1 MDIPTYLTPGTIGGA
16 IAGLVFSVAAIIGV
30 VMNRRHVG
38 AALKQM
44 VSSLFSQIGFFS
56 VVIIVFMVISVLESG
71 SFFDANI
78 THHAIFGL
86 LGYALALGFDLVS
99 VVCMLA
105 RLNAQRMRDE
115 HGSRLNLVGVMIC
128 AAVSAFA
135 NAAGSLQGYN
145 PADLNRTPLWM
156 QVSAPWLGMV
166 FPALIVVLSM
176 TTDHILDH
184 APSRGIDV
192 PTFRERE
199 RKRVDMLQVR
209 LDTERELLTLET
221 ELSTLR
227 HKRELASGHV
237 RREWIFWRW
246 LRPVAPAQ
254 SAPTGDE
261 RKVEI
266 DQAVQTLRAALE
278 ERLEKL
284 GTHLSAQEEQLKA
297 WTGDMGRRMDR
308 LDTQIIQTQ
317 ELVGTLGSRRAM
329 PIGQY
334 GQKKQGMPTGQGKQ
348 MGQGAPVG
356 NGHMRIPE
364 NQRATA
370 TGEKDTEEQRNTAET
385 ILSAFLQLGANT
397 PDTWIAREVGCSR
410 RTVARYKKRFLE
422 QGLLPAEEKSEQQQ
436 LPSQEDEAEKQ
447 ERREEAD
454 LTHPPPGD
462 TGAVQGPGAL

>member
-1 MDIPTYLTPGTIGGA
+1 MDIPTYLTPWTIGGA
-16 IAGLVFSVAAIIGV
+16 VAGLVFSIAAICGL

-38 AALKQM
+38 AALRQI

-115 HGSRLNLVGVMIC
+115 HGSHLNLVGVMIC

-145 PADLNRTPLWM
+145 PADLNHTPLWM

-209 LDTERELLTLET
+209 LDTERELLKLET

-237 RREWIFWRW
+237 RREWIFWHW
-246 LRPVAPAQ
+246 LRPLAPAQ
-254 SAPTGDE
+254 SASTGDE

-266 DQAVQTLRAALE
+266 DQAMQTLRAVLE
-278 ERLEKL
+278 EQLEELGRRLSTE
-284 GTHLSAQEEQLKA
+284 EEQLKV
-297 WTGDMGRRMDR
+297 WTCDVGRRMDH
-308 LDTQIIQTQ
+308 LATQIVQLQ
-317 ELVGTLGSRRAM
+317 ERVDTLRETKAVS
-329 PIGQY
+329 IGQN
-334 GQKKQGMPTGQGKQ
+334 GQKKQGMPTGQ
-348 MGQGAPVG
+348 
-356 NGHMRIPE
+356 
-364 NQRATA
+364 
-370 TGEKDTEEQRNTAET
+370 
-385 ILSAFLQLGANT
+385 
-397 PDTWIAREVGCSR
+397 
-410 RTVARYKKRFLE
+410 
-422 QGLLPAEEKSEQQQ
+422 
-436 LPSQEDEAEKQ
+436 
-447 ERREEAD
+447 
-454 LTHPPPGD
+454 
-462 TGAVQGPGAL
+462 

>member
-1 MDIPTYLTPGTIGGA
+1 MDIPTYTPWAIGGA
-16 IAGLVFSVAAIIGV
+16 VAGLVLSVAAIVGLV
-30 VMNRRHVG
+30 LNRRHIG
-38 AALKQM
+38 TALKKA
-44 VSSLFSQIGFFS
+44 VASLFSQIGFFS
-56 VVIIVFMVISVLESG
+56 VVIIVFMIISVLESG

-105 RLNAQRMRDE
+105 RLNAQRMRDD
-115 HGSRLNLVGVMIC
+115 HGSRLNLIGVVIC

-145 PADLNRTPLWM
+145 PADLNRTPAWM

-209 LDTERELLTLET
+209 LDTEKELLKLET

-227 HKRELASGHV
+227 RNRELASGQV

-246 LRPVAPAQ
+246 LRPVAPVP
-254 SAPTGDE
+254 SAPTEGE
-261 RKVEI
+261 RKAEI

-278 ERLEKL
+278 ARLEEL
-284 GTHLSAQEEQLKA
+284 GTRLTTQSEQLKT
-297 WTGDMGRRMDR
+297 WTAEVGRRMDH
-308 LDTQIIQTQ
+308 LDIQVIQIQ
-317 ELVGTLGSRRAM
+317 EQVGETPTGTSAPR
-329 PIGQY
+329 GQD
-334 GQKKQGMPTGQGKQ
+334 GQKKPGMPTRQSGHSDQRVAVGSGQVRTLK
-348 MGQGAPVG
+348 
-356 NGHMRIPE
+356 
-364 NQRATA
+364 NQRAPA
-370 TGEKDTEEQRNTAET
+370 TGEMDTGDQGNISDLLLAT
-385 ILSAFLQLGANT
+385 FLRLGTNT

-410 RTVARYKKRFLE
+410 RTVARYKKRFQE
-422 QGLLPAEEKSEQQQ
+422 QGLLAASGTSERPQYA
-436 LPSQEDEAEKQ
+436 SRGDEAEKQ
-447 ERREEAD
+447 
-454 LTHPPPGD
+454 
-462 TGAVQGPGAL
+462 VQGEEPDLAYLPPDGAGASL

>member
-1 MDIPTYLTPGTIGGA
+1 MDIPTYLTPWSIGGA
-16 IAGLVFSVAAIIGV
+16 VAGLVFSVAAIISLV
-30 VMNRRHVG
+30 TNRRHVG
-38 AALKQM
+38 AALKQI

-56 VVIIVFMVISVLESG
+56 IVIIVFMVISVLESG

-78 THHAIFGL
+78 THHAILGL

-145 PADLNRTPLWM
+145 PADLNRTPIWM
-156 QVSAPWLGMV
+156 QISAPWLGMV

-209 LDTERELLTLET
+209 LDTERELLKLET

-227 HKRELASGHV
+227 HKRELASGHMP
-237 RREWIFWRW
+237 REWVFWRW
-246 LRPVAPAQ
+246 LRPVVPAQ

-261 RKVEI
+261 RKAEI
-266 DQAVQTLRAALE
+266 DQAVQTLRSVLE

-284 GTHLSAQEEQLKA
+284 GTHLSTQEQQLKA
-297 WTGDMGRRMDR
+297 WTGDVSRRMGH
-308 LDTQIIQTQ
+308 LDTHIVQLH
-317 ELVGTLGSRRAM
+317 ERVHTLRSTKAV
-329 PIGQY
+329 PIGHN

-348 MGQGAPVG
+348 MDQWTPMG
-356 NGHMRIPE
+356 NGYMRTSE
-364 NQRATA
+364 NQQANA
-370 TGEKDTEEQRNTAET
+370 TGERGIEGQRNTAEA
-385 ILSAFLQLGANT
+385 ILAAFLRLGANT
-397 PDTWIAREVGCSR
+397 PDTRIAREMGCSR

-422 QGLLPAEEKSEQQQ
+422 LRLLTAEEKSEQPQY
-436 LPSQEDEAEKQ
+436 PFQENEAEKQ
-447 ERREEAD
+447 GGGEEPD
-454 LTHPPPGD
+454 LGVKCARLT
-462 TGAVQGPGAL
+462 